1 MDMEPNPLEQFCR
14 RQWRM
19 RTDAVRQC
27 VDRRRESMMQIAGPL
42 SDREKTNR
50 DLALRMLRAKGTGS
64 SEAK

>member
-19 RTDAVRQC
+19 RTEAVRQT
-27 VDRRRESMMQIAGPL
+27 VDRRRETMAQLAGPQT
-42 SDREKTNR
+42 DREKANR
-50 DLALRMLRAKGTGS
+50 ELDLRMLRAKSAGS